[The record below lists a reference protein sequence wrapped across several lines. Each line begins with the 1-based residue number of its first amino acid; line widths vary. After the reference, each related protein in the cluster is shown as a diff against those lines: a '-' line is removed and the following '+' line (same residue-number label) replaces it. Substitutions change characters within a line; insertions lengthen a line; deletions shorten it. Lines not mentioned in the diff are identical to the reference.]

1 MEIKRAESTSKV
13 LVSVM
18 AALSFEVPERC
29 MVSVSAISSLLEVV
43 PLSCFSLPH
52 TYNVHMV
59 KEKCL

>member
-1 MEIKRAESTSKV
+1 MEIKRAEPTSKV

-18 AALSFEVPERC
+18 AALSFEVPEQC
-29 MVSVSAISSLLEVV
+29 TVSVSSLLEVV

-52 TYNVHMV
+52 TANVHMV